1 MVQIAITGHRPDAF
15 LVSHYTPETV
25 MRIAEDV
32 AVRLKRE
39 HGHNLCFNLGGAIGV
54 DQWMGMACIEHGIRF
69 RLYLPFHPSVQ
80 AKFWS
85 DEQKKELDRQMQHA
99 AGIDLLEP
107 NPEAPYRV
115 SLYQE
120 RNKKMVDDAN
130 FTIAFWVGKK
140 RGGTMNAMKYSLK
153 ESKFVLNAMDNLR
166 PLFKEDL
173 EKGWTPPTVKGFK
186 DE

>member
-1 MVQIAITGHRPDAF
+1 
-15 LVSHYTPETV
+15 
-25 MRIAEDV
+25 
-32 AVRLKRE
+32 
-39 HGHNLCFNLGGAIGV
+39 
-54 DQWMGMACIEHGIRF
+54 
-69 RLYLPFHPSVQ
+69 
-80 AKFWS
+80 
-85 DEQKKELDRQMQHA
+85 MQHA